1 VQGDFRRFLG
11 ADTRQRPQ
19 SFNLTTKEFA
29 SYLAR
34 SGLQTLLGNPGCGA
48 CGKAYSLHAKIAASA
63 WECVGL
69 LFIPLSDDNP
79 LKFLRYQWVTVGI
92 IAANVV
98 VFLLQLSGL
107 GLAAGTSFAVVPSE
121 LLQVGIV
128 SGAARGPYDVLPV
141 PEMLTLITYM
151 FLHADVVHLASN
163 MMFLWV
169 FGDNVEDAMG
179 HVRYL
184 VFYLLCGIAA
194 ALAQTLMQPES
205 QLPLIGASGAVAGT
219 IAAYLIL
226 HPRVLV
232 WVLAFR
238 IIPLRLTAIWILGL
252 WVATQLFM
260 VLINRGDYVA
270 WWAHIGG
277 LAAGAVL
284 VVVMRRPGI
293 VLLDRGAA
301 STAARDA
308 WWREYRTALFHR
320 GLLRLRHPVRWATSL
335 ARYLRASIN
344 RLRRWASARL
354 ADLRRAS
361 TQSDSADANGA
372 GAPAPRRT
380 VDILTFEPRGEN
392 FALVRR
398 QADGTSSEIVL
409 TAANVVHLGLLAP
422 GFSRQ
427 VLTEKVGKQPG
438 VVAAFVRYRAM
449 NANLRFI
456 EVLLTIL
463 ERGGA
468 RLDLSTTERRARAL
482 ASRLMERAD
491 RIAKAPAKQPKDLR

>member
-1 VQGDFRRFLG
+1 
-11 ADTRQRPQ
+11 
-19 SFNLTTKEFA
+19 
-29 SYLAR
+29 
-34 SGLQTLLGNPGCGA
+34 
-48 CGKAYSLHAKIAASA
+48 
-63 WECVGL
+63 L

-92 IAANVV
+92 IAANVL
-98 VFLLQLSGL
+98 VFILQLSGL
-107 GLAAGTSFAVVPSE
+107 GLAAGTSFAVVPAE
-121 LLQVGIV
+121 LVEVGN
-128 SGAARGPYDVLPV
+128 GWDAARGPYDTIPV
-141 PEMLTLITYM
+141 PEVATLVTYM

-194 ALAQTLMQPES
+194 ALAQTAMEPQS

-238 IIPLRLTAIWILGL
+238 VIPLRVTATWILGL
-252 WVATQLFM
+252 WIATQLFM

-277 LAAGAVL
+277 ALAGGVL
-284 VVVMRRPGI
+284 VVVLRRPSI
-293 VLLDRGAA
+293 ALFDRGATP
-301 STAARDA
+301 SQERDA
-308 WWREYRTALFHR
+308 WWRAYRAGLLHR
-320 GLLRLRHPVRWATSL
+320 GLLRLRNPVRWARAL
-335 ARYLRASIN
+335 ARYARATGN
-344 RLRRWASARL
+344 RLLRWAGARVAGLQEAWSTRAGSTNAGQARAQAGAETERAAASAR
-354 ADLRRAS
+354 
-361 TQSDSADANGA
+361 
-372 GAPAPRRT
+372 PPRKT
-380 VDILTFEPRGEN
+380 ADILAFEPRGED
-392 FALVRR
+392 FALVRLK
-398 QADGTSSEIVL
+398 ADGSRSEIVL
-409 TAANVVHLGLLAP
+409 TTANVVHLGLLAP

-427 VLTEKVGKQPG
+427 VLTDKLGKQPG
-438 VVAAFVRYRAM
+438 MVAAIVRSGAM

-468 RLDLSTTERRARAL
+468 RLDFSTTERRTRAL
-482 ASRLMERAD
+482 ASKLMERAD
-491 RIAKAPAKQPKDLR
+491 RIANTPAKPAKDPR

>member
-1 VQGDFRRFLG
+1 
-11 ADTRQRPQ
+11 
-19 SFNLTTKEFA
+19 
-29 SYLAR
+29 
-34 SGLQTLLGNPGCGA
+34 
-48 CGKAYSLHAKIAASA
+48 
-63 WECVGL
+63 L

-92 IAANVV
+92 IAANIFIFV
-98 VFLLQLSGL
+98 LQLAGL

-128 SGAARGPYDVLPV
+128 GGAARGPYDEFAV
-141 PEMLTLITYM
+141 PEMLTLVTYM
-151 FLHADVVHLASN
+151 FLHTDVLHLASN
-163 MMFLWV
+163 MIFLWV

-179 HVRYL
+179 HARYL
-184 VFYLLCGIAA
+184 AFYLLCGIAA
-194 ALAQTLMQPES
+194 ALAETMAEPQS

-238 IIPLRLTAIWILGL
+238 IIPLRVTAAWILGL

-277 LAAGAVL
+277 VLAGGVL
-284 VVVMRRPGI
+284 VVVLRRPG
-293 VLLDRGAA
+293 VALLDQGAA
-301 STAARDA
+301 SWADRDA
-308 WWREYRTALFHR
+308 WWRAYRAGVLHR
-320 GLLRLRHPVRWATSL
+320 GLRRLLNPVRL
-335 ARYLRASIN
+335 AMALMRYLRATGHRLVRWTGA
-344 RLRRWASARL
+344 RLRDIQRAWLRARQRARAIPPEP
-354 ADLRRAS
+354 ADPS
-361 TQSDSADANGA
+361 
-372 GAPAPRRT
+372 GAPARAPRT
-380 VDILTFEPRGEN
+380 ADILTFEPRGED

-398 QADGTSSEIVL
+398 EASGASSEIVL

-427 VLTEKVGKQPG
+427 VLSDKVGKQPG
-438 VVAAFVRYRAM
+438 VLAALVRYGTM

-463 ERGGA
+463 DRGGA
-468 RLDLSTTERRARAL
+468 RLDFSTTERRARAL
-482 ASRLMERAD
+482 ASKLVERAD
-491 RIAKAPAKQPKDLR
+491 RIAKAPVKPAKDLS

>member
-1 VQGDFRRFLG
+1 
-11 ADTRQRPQ
+11 
-19 SFNLTTKEFA
+19 
-29 SYLAR
+29 
-34 SGLQTLLGNPGCGA
+34 
-48 CGKAYSLHAKIAASA
+48 
-63 WECVGL
+63 L

-92 IAANVV
+92 IATNVV
-98 VFLLQLSGL
+98 VLLLQLSGL

-121 LLQVGIV
+121 LVQVGIV
-128 SGAARGPYDVLPV
+128 SGSARGPYDVLPV
-141 PEMLTLITYM
+141 PEAATLITYM

-179 HVRYL
+179 HLRYL

-194 ALAQTLMQPES
+194 ALAQTAMQPES

-238 IIPLRLTAIWILGL
+238 IIPLRVTALWILGL

-277 LAAGAVL
+277 LLAGAVL
-284 VVVMRRPGI
+284 VVPMRRPN
-293 VLLDRGAA
+293 VPLFDRGAA
-301 STAARDA
+301 SSDARDA
-308 WWREYRTALFHR
+308 WWREYRAALLHR
-320 GLLRLRHPVRWATSL
+320 GLLRLRNPVRWATAL
-335 ARYLRASIN
+335 ARYLRASLN
-344 RLRRWASARL
+344 RLRRWASARR
-354 ADLRRAS
+354 AELRRAS
-361 TQSDSADANGA
+361 TPSARA
-372 GAPAPRRT
+372 GSAAAPAPRRT
-380 VDILTFEPRGEN
+380 ADILTFEPRGED
-392 FALVRR
+392 FALVRL
-398 QADGTSSEIVL
+398 QADGSRSEIVL

-427 VLTEKVGKQPG
+427 VLTAKVGKQPG
-438 VVAAFVRYRAM
+438 VLAAVVRYRAM

-491 RIAKAPAKQPKDLR
+491 RIANAPAKPSKDLR